1 MPIDLCN
8 PSPCGSNAICKELNG
23 AGSCT
28 CISNYIGNPYEGC
41 RPECLLN
48 SDCSANQACMNS
60 KCQDPCPGICGRNAE
75 CHVINHLPV
84 CECYP
89 GHTGNAFVLCS
100 LMLPGIFYKTILW
113 KKNIVKKDF
122 LKKIIKYSLT
132 EVDQTISRPCNPS
145 PCGPNSQCRSING
158 QSVCSCLPDFIGSP
172 PSCRPECTIST
183 ECAPNLACINKK
195 CGDPCPGSC
204 GSNTRCETINHK
216 AICACQPSFTGDPL
230 VACFEMMSK
239 FLKIHKCIY
248 KK

>member
-1 MPIDLCN
+1 MLSITYQCANVILVTLVMHLSCAHLC
-8 PSPCGSNAICKELNG
+8 CQVYFIKE
-23 AGSCT
+23 
-28 CISNYIGNPYEGC
+28 Y
-41 RPECLLN
+41 
-48 SDCSANQACMNS
+48 
-60 KCQDPCPGICGRNAE
+60 CGRRR
-75 CHVINHLPV
+75 
-84 CECYP
+84 Y
-89 GHTGNAFVLCS
+89 
-100 LMLPGIFYKTILW
+100 YK
-113 KKNIVKKDF
+113 KRF

-145 PCGPNSQCRSING
+145 PCGPNSQCRPING

-195 CGDPCPGSC
+195 CSDPCPGSC

-239 FLKIHKCIY
+239 FPKIHKCIY